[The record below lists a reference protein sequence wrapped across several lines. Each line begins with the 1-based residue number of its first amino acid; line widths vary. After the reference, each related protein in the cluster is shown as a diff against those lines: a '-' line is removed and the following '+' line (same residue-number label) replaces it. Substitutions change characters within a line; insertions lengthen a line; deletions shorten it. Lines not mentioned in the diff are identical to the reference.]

1 MATSQ
6 KAATERPDPSV
17 GGVSDLKKI
26 NGVER
31 SAILLLALGEKDA
44 AEILRHMGPKEV
56 QDVGLA
62 MATLTGVTTDQMEA
76 VMHEFVSTLETQTA
90 LGLGS
95 DEYIRNMLTSALG
108 EDKAGGVI
116 DRILLGRNSKGL
128 EQLKWMDPRA
138 IAELIRL
145 EHPQIIAIVLSFL
158 EPDQAAQVISQFQD
172 RVRTD
177 VIMRIATLDG
187 IQPVALQELDEILE
201 KQFSGAS
208 NVKSSSLGGV
218 KTAAEI
224 LNMLDGAIESKLM
237 EEVAEVDADL
247 SQELQDNMFVFDNLV
262 DVDDRGIQTLLREVS
277 TEQLLLALRGADE
290 VLKEKIFKNMSKRAA
305 EMLKDDIDAAA
316 PAKLSDVEA
325 SQKEILQVARR
336 LADAGEI
343 MLGGGGDEFV

>member
-1 MATSQ
+1 MPTSQ
-6 KAATERPDPSV
+6 KAEAGKELATPEVPDK
-17 GGVSDLKKI
+17 LKI
-26 NGVER
+26 RGVER

-44 AEILRHMGPKEV
+44 AEILRHMGPKDV
-56 QDVGLA
+56 QDVGMA
-62 MATLTGVTTDQMEA
+62 MATLTNVSTDQMES

-158 EPDQAAQVISQFQD
+158 ESDQAAQVVSQFPE

-201 KQFSGAS
+201 KQFSGAT

-237 EEVAEVDADL
+237 EEISEVDADL
-247 SQELQDNMFVFDNLV
+247 SQELQDNMFVFENLV

-305 EMLKDDIDAAA
+305 EMLKDDMEAAA

-336 LADAGEI
+336 LSDAGEI

>member
-1 MATSQ
+1 MPTKQTAPQAQNEAVTEKTS
-6 KAATERPDPSV
+6 EID
-17 GGVSDLKKI
+17 KI
-26 NGVER
+26 SGLER

-76 VMHEFVSTLETQTA
+76 VMHRFVATLETQTA

-95 DEYIRNMLTSALG
+95 DEYIRNMLTDALG

-128 EQLKWMDPRA
+128 EQLKWMDSRA

-158 EPDQAAQVISQFQD
+158 EPDQAAQVVSQFAE

-208 NVKSSSLGGV
+208 NVKSSSLGGI

-224 LNMLDGAIESKLM
+224 LNMMDGAVENKLM
-237 EEVAEVDADL
+237 EEIIEVDSDL
-247 SQELQDNMFVFDNLV
+247 GQELQDNMFVFENLI
-262 DVDDRGIQTLLREVS
+262 DVDDRGIQSLLREVS

-290 VLKEKIFKNMSKRAA
+290 TLKEKIFKNMSKRAA
-305 EMLKDDIDAAA
+305 EMLKDDLDAAA